1 MDSKETKDLLIRLE
15 EHAVNT
21 AKRTERLEVALVG
34 DPSMG
39 NKGIIKRI
47 EEVEDGLK
55 QAQTKQRKFDKKMVV
70 FGALG
75 TGAILGI
82 KGICQKFFGM
92 FN

>member
-1 MDSKETKDLLIRLE
+1 MDSNETKALLLRLE
-15 EHAVNT
+15 KHAEIT
-21 AKRTERLEVALVG
+21 AKRTKRLEVALVG

-55 QAQTKQRKFDKKMVV
+55 EAQTKQRKFDKKMVI

-75 TGAILGI
+75 TGAMLGI
-82 KGICQKFFGM
+82 KGLCQKFFNM

>member
-1 MDSKETKDLLIRLE
+1 MDSKETKDLLARLE
-15 EHAVNT
+15 EHAIST

-47 EEVEDGLK
+47 EEVENGLK
-55 QAQTKQRKFDKKMVV
+55 EAQTKQRKFDKKMVI

-82 KGICQKFFGM
+82 KGICQKIFQM
-92 FN
+92 F

>member
-1 MDSKETKDLLIRLE
+1 MDSNETKDLLIRLE
-15 EHAVNT
+15 KHAVST

-47 EEVEDGLK
+47 EEVENGLK
-55 QAQTKQRKFDKKMVV
+55 EAQTKQRKFDKKMVI

-75 TGAILGI
+75 TGAIFGI

>member
-15 EHAVNT
+15 EHAIIT

-55 QAQTKQRKFDKKMVV
+55 KAETKQRKFDKKMVIL
-70 FGALG
+70 GALG

-82 KGICQKFFGM
+82 KGLCQKFFGM